1 MAHPLLSWD
10 EGHTKVPF
18 RSSRS
23 VVRTRRRLYR
33 VAAASALI
41 LLAIVLVVRTRPL
54 NHIEPAAPS
63 IAFATQGELP
73 VAAIFDEDSVAPG
86 RPVYRYSVVPGGT
99 YTGDE
104 LIAAIE
110 NDRVV
115 AAHYQ
120 TLDRTRLRKEVVPR
134 DRYVHVSYRKGNDV
148 LWTKKQVLLRKGETI
163 LTDGTTQ
170 VRARCGN
177 CISDQPLGPT
187 ADDEPETVE
196 FDRLVDAPPPAAPD
210 VALVQPATPATAGAI
225 TGPVPPGAGV
235 GGFGG
240 LGAATAL
247 GAGSSAGGGGASA
260 PLVRATPASQHEP
273 ESILPTDFV
282 PPLDDVLFPGDGST
296 PLAGSDPFPSGPFGP
311 AGPGDPSGPGSYDQ
325 PELPGGPGPINP
337 TPVPEPGTLLLVGGG
352 VAALIRKYR
361 LRGNA

>member
-1 MAHPLLSWD
+1 
-10 EGHTKVPF
+10 VPF

-23 VVRTRRRLYR
+23 VRRAWRRPYR
-33 VAAASALI
+33 VAAATALI

-54 NHIEPAAPS
+54 NHIEPEATS
-63 IAFATQGELP
+63 TAFATQDELA
-73 VAAIFDEDSVAPG
+73 VAAIFDEDSISPE

-110 NDRVV
+110 NDSVV

-170 VRARCGN
+170 VRTRCGN
-177 CISDQPLGPT
+177 CISEQPLGPT

-196 FDRLVDAPPPAAPD
+196 FDRLVDAPLPAAPD
-210 VALVQPATPATAGAI
+210 VALVQPATPAPSGAA
-225 TGPVPPGAGV
+225 TGLVPPVSGFS
-235 GGFGG
+235 GFGG
-240 LGAATAL
+240 LGAGTAL
-247 GAGSSAGGGGASA
+247 GAGSFAGGGGATV
-260 PLVRATPASQHEP
+260 PLERATPAGQHEP
-273 ESILPTDFV
+273 GLLPPSDFV
-282 PPLDDVLFPGDGST
+282 PPLDDVLFPGDSFT
-296 PLAGSDPFPSGPFGP
+296 PLTDSDPFPSGPFGP
-311 AGPGDPSGPGSYDQ
+311 EGPGDPSGPTVNDH
-325 PELPGGPGPINP
+325 PELPGGPAPVNP

-352 VAALIRKYR
+352 VAVMVRK
-361 LRGNA
+361 LRSRRQRQN